1 MDKYDIDYQASQEL
15 WKFSMENCRVA
26 EQYAEIRNKYAG
38 CIKFLKLSLAKS
50 FSTNPE
56 LKKMAEDK
64 AYLVLADKDKAN
76 RDALMESIEFR
87 NQYKGL
93 EKVMEARQAALSFN
107 QSLIKK
113 RSEEIVKYMEKKLF
127 SIIYQTGTKR
137 YYVADTYEELIE
149 RLGPEM
155 EKITRIERH
164 CAVKILINES
174 EVIINE

>member
-1 MDKYDIDYQASQEL
+1 MGDKYDIDYQASQEL

-38 CIKFLKLSLAKS
+38 CIKFLKLALAKS
-50 FSTNPE
+50 FGLNPE

-76 RDALMESIEFR
+76 RDALMESIEHR

-107 QSLIKK
+107 QSLIK
-113 RSEEIVKYMEKKLF
+113 
-127 SIIYQTGTKR
+127 
-137 YYVADTYEELIE
+137 
-149 RLGPEM
+149 
-155 EKITRIERH
+155 
-164 CAVKILINES
+164 NEARKS
-174 EVIINE
+174 